1 MKYKFSKFDEMVRQ
15 QAECH
20 RFLHP
25 IQLLQEGVYGKS
37 YLEEGSRYLSQN
49 EGDLAEEFAA
59 RLYGAAID
67 RQAGHDL
74 LLKSGKTVEV
84 RFRRLYPDSSS
95 SGYQT
100 CVDKLHTKTADT
112 LFILIYNPIT
122 EALDGFEYGQK
133 EYGER
138 VTIRWSC
145 RDSNYTE
152 YGGKRSQI
160 GLPSPKEVFN
170 QSRTK
175 PVYDITK
182 FTYEDIVK
190 ELVSRGISVSGQ
202 SEEV

>member
-1 MKYKFSKFDEMVRQ
+1 MKYKFSKFEEMVRQ

-49 EGDLAEEFAA
+49 EGDLGEEFAA
-59 RLYGAAID
+59 RLYDAEID

-74 LLKSGKTVEV
+74 RLKSGETVEV

-100 CVDKLHTKTADT
+100 CVDKLHTKTADK
-112 LFILIYNPIT
+112 LFILVYNPIT
-122 EALDGFEYGQK
+122 EALDGFEYSRK

-138 VTIRWSC
+138 VTVRWSC

-152 YGGKRSQI
+152 YGGKRNRV
-160 GLPSPKEVFN
+160 GLPSSKDVFN
-170 QSRTK
+170 RSRTQ
-175 PVYDITK
+175 PVHDISK
-182 FTYEDIVK
+182 LTYEDIVK
-190 ELVSRGISVSGQ
+190 ELVSRGVSMN
-202 SEEV
+202 E